1 MNSWSKVK
9 AAGVWIVT
17 SFTLGSAMSYA
28 DMTPRQTQLL
38 VQNCVQCHSNPHIG
52 APLMGDMQVWGN
64 LAKEKGEEGLL
75 HSVIFGLKE
84 MPPLGKCSA
93 CSEDDFRAMVRL
105 MANLP
110 TPSPTQEDQEQTAV
124 QAGEVK

>member
-1 MNSWSKVK
+1 MKSWPTVK
-9 AAGVWIVT
+9 KISAWLSASVA
-17 SFTLGSAMSYA
+17 LGCASAYA

-52 APLMGDMQVWGN
+52 APLMGDMQVWGE

-84 MPPLGKCSA
+84 MPPLGKCSS
-93 CSEDDFRAMVRL
+93 CSEEDFRAMVRL

-110 TPSPTQEDQEQTAV
+110 TPEKKAQEVV
-124 QAGEVK
+124 QAGDVK

>member
-1 MNSWSKVK
+1 MKSWPTVK
-9 AAGVWIVT
+9 KISVWLSASVALGCT
-17 SFTLGSAMSYA
+17 STYA
-28 DMTPRQTQLL
+28 NMTPRQTQLL

-52 APLMGDMQVWGN
+52 APLMGDMQVWGE
-64 LAKEKGEEGLL
+64 LAKNKGEEGLL

-84 MPPLGKCSA
+84 MPPLGKCGA
-93 CSEDDFRAMVRL
+93 CSEDDFRAMIRL

-110 TPSPTQEDQEQTAV
+110 TPENNSQTEQQKVV

>member
-1 MNSWSKVK
+1 MKSWPTVKKVS
-9 AAGVWIVT
+9 AWLSASVA
-17 SFTLGSAMSYA
+17 LGCASAYA

-52 APLMGDMQVWGN
+52 APLMGDMQVWGE
-64 LAKEKGEEGLL
+64 LAKKGEDGLL
-75 HSVIFGLKE
+75 HNVIFGLKE

-93 CSEDDFRAMVRL
+93 CSEDDFRAMIRL

-110 TPSPTQEDQEQTAV
+110 TPEHKSQTEQPKVV